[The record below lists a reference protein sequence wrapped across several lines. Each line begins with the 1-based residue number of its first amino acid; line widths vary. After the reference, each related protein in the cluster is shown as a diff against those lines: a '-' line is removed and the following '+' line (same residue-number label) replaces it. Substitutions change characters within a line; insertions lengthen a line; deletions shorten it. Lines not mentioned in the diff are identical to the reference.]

1 MCEDDSLLDRARR
14 AVGGRPTPAERAAT
28 LDDRAA
34 DDPASVSA
42 ADVDELLDLLD
53 AADALRDAAEPSPD
67 DDEWG
72 LDLQPMATAGYV
84 DILGSFDADALGRDA
99 AADRRNAL
107 ETPREHGD
115 EDVAAAAEAA
125 LSDG

>member
-1 MCEDDSLLDRARR
+1 MGDDDSLFDRARR
-14 AVGGRPTPAERAAT
+14 AVGGPTPAERAAS

-34 DDPASVSA
+34 DDPASLS
-42 ADVDELLDLLD
+42 
-53 AADALRDAAEPSPD
+53 AADALRDAVEPSPD
-67 DDEWG
+67 DDAWS

-84 DILGSFDADALGRDA
+84 DLLGSFDPDTLDPDA
-99 AADRRNAL
+99 AADRRDAL
-107 ETPREHGD
+107 ETAREYGD